1 MTVQLSVFHRLREM
15 QSRGVRIM
23 YGHAPDFWTTVP
35 QAPVRLG

>member
-1 MTVQLSVFHRLREM
+1 MTVQLSVFHCLREM

-23 YGHAPDFWTTVP
+23 YGHDPDFWTTVP